1 MVIRSLSPTMAE
13 TFASSNHQSLEAAME
28 RAAADPFA
36 GVTKRIAAMERAAAD
51 PFAGVA
57 KRMAAMERAAADPFA
72 GVKRMAAM
80 ERAAADPFAGFAK
93 RMAAMER
100 AAADPFAGFA
110 KRMAA
115 MERAAADPFA
125 GFAKRMAAMERAA
138 ADPFAGF
145 AKRMAAMERAAVDP
159 FAGFA
164 KRMAATQ
171 RATVDPFADLSKSLP
186 RLQRS
191 ARPPLAEMS
200 RHRFPHPVRR
210 VIDRVPEVLSVA
222 GATIVDGTRFRQSQF
237 DLLVTDGGLRQT
249 CRNLFVDGHHAEAVR
264 KAYTYIDNQVRDKSG
279 QVEKYGADLMHAVFS
294 ANKPLLKVN
303 DLQTRSDWDE
313 QKGYME
319 MLAGAMIGIR
329 NPRSHEYDF
338 VDRPEEALELLVM
351 ANHFM
356 RMLNKA
362 TPT

>member
-1 MVIRSLSPTMAE
+1 MVSRSINPPLIEMFAPT
-13 TFASSNHQSLEAAME
+13 NYRPIEAAMHHAAAAPFAE
-28 RAAADPFA
+28 LDRRLAAVHRAAAAPFA
-36 GVTKRIAAMERAAAD
+36 ELDRRLAAVHRAAAA
-51 PFAGVA
+51 PFAELD
-57 KRMAAMERAAADPFA
+57 RRLAAVHRAAAAPFA
-72 GVKRMAAM
+72 ELDRRLAAM
-80 ERAAADPFAGFAK
+80 H
-93 RMAAMER
+93 
-100 AAADPFAGFA
+100 
-110 KRMAA
+110 
-115 MERAAADPFA
+115 
-125 GFAKRMAAMERAA
+125 
-138 ADPFAGF
+138 
-145 AKRMAAMERAAVDP
+145 
-159 FAGFA
+159 
-164 KRMAATQ
+164 
-171 RATVDPFADLSKSLP
+171 RATVDPFADLSKSLA

-222 GATIVDGTRFRQSQF
+222 DATIVDGTRFRQVQF

-249 CRNLFVDGHHAEAVR
+249 CRNLFMDGHYAEAVR

-303 DLQTRSDWDE
+303 DLQTRSDRDE

-338 VDRPEEALELLVM
+338 VDRPEEALEMLVM

>member
-1 MVIRSLSPTMAE
+1 MA
-13 TFASSNHQSLEAAME
+13 
-28 RAAADPFA
+28 
-36 GVTKRIAAMERAAAD
+36 IA
-51 PFAGVA
+51 P
-57 KRMAAMERAAADPFA
+57 
-72 GVKRMAAM
+72 
-80 ERAAADPFAGFAK
+80 
-93 RMAAMER
+93 
-100 AAADPFAGFA
+100 
-110 KRMAA
+110 
-115 MERAAADPFA
+115 
-125 GFAKRMAAMERAA
+125 
-138 ADPFAGF
+138 
-145 AKRMAAMERAAVDP
+145 
-159 FAGFA
+159 
-164 KRMAATQ
+164 Q
-171 RATVDPFADLSKSLP
+171 FADLSKSLA
-186 RLQRS
+186 RLQVTTAPQFADLSKSLARLQVTTAPQFADLSKSLVKPQRS
-191 ARPPLAEMS
+191 PQPPLAEM
-200 RHRFPHPVRR
+200 RRQGFTHPVRR

-249 CRNLFVDGHHAEAVR
+249 CRNLFVDGHYAEAVR

-329 NPRSHEYDF
+329 NPRSHEYDL
-338 VDRPEEALELLVM
+338 VDRREEALELLVM